1 MLCQR
6 DFFSLPAGCHYLNS
20 AYMSPLSKQVQ
31 DAGIAGVL
39 RKAVPAEI
47 RSEDFFTGCD
57 EVRRLFSELV
67 NAGSPERIAIIPAVS
82 YGLATVARNTP
93 VADGQN
99 VVTVH
104 QEFPSS
110 VHAWRGLCATSRA
123 TMRAVKAPSEGA
135 DRTQLWNEAI
145 LNAIDGDTA
154 VVVMGPLHWTDGTRF
169 DLERIGERA
178 REVGAAFVVDGTQA
192 IGAEPFDVARIR
204 PDALVCAAY
213 KWLTGPYSIG
223 VAYFGSRYDDGV
235 PLEETWLA
243 REGSRNF
250 AGLADQGD
258 AYRAGSVRYDV
269 GETANFVLVPMLI
282 AALQQLLDWGVANIA
297 GYVESLTESLFLD
310 ERLREL
316 GFSDHQPD
324 SPHLFGLKLP
334 DEVDP
339 MDLSDRLRERD
350 VFVSVRGRVVR
361 VSPHVFNDRDDI
373 EALLEALAAAKTGP
387 TG

>member
-47 RSEDFFTGCD
+47 HSEDFFTGCD
-57 EVRRLFSELV
+57 EVRRLFSEIV
-67 NAGSPERIAIIPAVS
+67 NAGPPERIAIIPAVS

-110 VHAWRGLCATSRA
+110 VHAWRGLCATSHA

-154 VVVMGPLHWTDGTRF
+154 VVVMAPLHWTDGTRF

-339 MDLSDRLRERD
+339 MDVSDRLRERD

-373 EALLEALAAAKTGP
+373 EALLEALAAAKTRP